1 MWIEAY
7 EENLMF
13 RAGPGQVSLSNTFRE
28 GISQSFLQGLEDAQD
43 FVIGKASLN
52 PPEAQTSRM

>member
-28 GISQSFLQGLEDAQD
+28 GISQSVLQGLEDAQD
-43 FVIGKASLN
+43 FVIGNASLN
-52 PPEAQTSRM
+52 PP